1 MVAVSVLY
9 FFVSCE
15 FHTYALQIYAME
27 LRSAGIR
34 TWVFPRS
41 DIPEDI
47 KDSAAVPDPSIWG
60 TALADFPSTDCS
72 IGDHF
77 RNQSIIANIDL
88 CGSWAG
94 AYNAYYQQGNCPGAC
109 TDYVAVNPA
118 AFSNAYWEFASFKVY
133 QAQGA

>member
-1 MVAVSVLY
+1 MVAVLVLS
-9 FFVSCE
+9 FFVSRE
-15 FHTYALQIYAME
+15 HHIYALQIYAME
-27 LRSAGIR
+27 LRSVGIR
-34 TWVFPRS
+34 TWFFPRS
-41 DIPEDI
+41 NVPNNI

-60 TALADFPSTDCS
+60 TPLADFPSTDCS

-94 AYNAYYQQGNCPGAC
+94 AYNAYNQQGNCPGTC
-109 TDYVAVNPA
+109 IDYVAANPT
-118 AFSNAYWEFASFKVY
+118 AFSNAYWKFASFKVY